1 VLTAGQRTEFD
12 ELGFVRLRDVFS
24 DDEAADMRRVVWD
37 ELETRYGIVEDDR
50 STWNV
55 PVLTGMKTTKK
66 HAAFRPIGGPSLRD
80 ALDELLGAGR
90 CAFPTNWGQVLVTF
104 PQPGAEWKVPATLWH
119 VDWFYANAP
128 TPVLGVKALAFFGDV
143 VPQGGGT
150 LVVSG
155 SHRVAERFL
164 AETTL
169 DACGDFRACRLE
181 FMTYIQR
188 DPWFRALTQTDDPDP
203 HRNGRFMDSDH
214 DADGLP
220 VRVVELTG
228 SPGDVVLMH
237 PWVLHHAAPNTASY
251 PRMMRGKNLHRA
263 G

>member
-1 VLTAGQRTEFD
+1 MLTAEQRTEF
-12 ELGFVRLRDVFS
+12 EQLGIVRLTDVFS
-24 DDEAADMRRVVWD
+24 GDQAAEMRRALWG
-37 ELETRYGIVEDDR
+37 ELEGRYGIVEDDR

-66 HAAFRPIGGPSLRD
+66 HAAFRPIGGPLLRD
-80 ALDELLGAGR
+80 ALDELLGAGH

-104 PQPGAEWKVPATLWH
+104 PEPGAEWKVPATLWH
-119 VDWFYANAP
+119 VDWFYANVP
-128 TPVLGVKALAFFGDV
+128 TPLMGVKALAFFGDV

-164 AETTL
+164 AETTI
-169 DACGDFRACRLE
+169 DACADFRACRLE
-181 FMTYIQR
+181 FMAYLQR
-188 DPWFRALTQTDDPDP
+188 DPWFRELLRADDPDP
-203 HRNGRFMDSDH
+203 ERNTRCMESDH
-214 DADGLP
+214 DADGIP

-228 SPGDVVLMH
+228 RPGDVVLMH
-237 PWVLHHAAPNTASY
+237 PWTLHHAAPNVASY

-263 G
+263 D